1 MGFFSGGK
9 MHIGNM
15 EVKMSKRLNIT
26 DKLDFDT
33 KRTLVIRDVEIAVNA
48 DAATML
54 KLMDASEGMDTKSY
68 SFVKKMLSLLFDEE
82 ELKKLEAL
90 KLSFADLMVVIT
102 AASDL
107 VASESEED
115 EGNVPSPTTTSEETL
130 A

>member
-1 MGFFSGGK
+1 

-15 EVKMSKRLNIT
+15 EVKMSKRLHIT

>member
-1 MGFFSGGK
+1 MA
-9 MHIGNM
+9 
-15 EVKMSKRLNIT
+15 KRLNIT

-33 KRTLVIRDVEIAVNA
+33 KRTLVIGDIEIAVNA

-68 SFVKKMLSLLFDEE
+68 AFVKKMLSLLFDNE